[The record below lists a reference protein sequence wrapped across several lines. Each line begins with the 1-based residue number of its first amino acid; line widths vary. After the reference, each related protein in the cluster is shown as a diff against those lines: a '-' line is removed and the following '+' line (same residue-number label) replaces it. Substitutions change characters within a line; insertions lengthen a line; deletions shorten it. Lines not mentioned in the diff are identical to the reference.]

1 MHALDTPSPSL
12 LFVAV
17 SLRRFRSSVTP
28 SSFPP
33 TIPWSDA
40 CVSLLP
46 GTPSSS
52 AGSLRVG
59 YPASSVPSSA
69 LTTDVLPSGSVSLA
83 FGTTRA
89 SSTLRSLPAQ
99 LAYLVGPGIGSTG
112 CSLSGGLRVET
123 TVPPK
128 FLGNPNVSAPRSL
141 TPLGSPALL
150 ASTRQLLPARSPNG
164 TTSGLAVSGLD
175 HAAHSLPVYASQRLS
190 PMPPRKT
197 RFQRSPTLLGGS
209 SYPLGFGVRF
219 QSICAST

>member
-1 MHALDTPSPSL
+1 MERR
-12 LFVAV
+12 
-17 SLRRFRSSVTP
+17 LR
-28 SSFPP
+28 
-33 TIPWSDA
+33 I
-40 CVSLLP
+40 
-46 GTPSSS
+46 
-52 AGSLRVG
+52 
-59 YPASSVPSSA
+59 ASSRHPLSLHGLPPGGLPRFISTMRMA
-69 LTTDVLPSGSVSLA
+69 LTTGVLPSGSVSLA

-89 SSTLRSLPAQ
+89 SSTFRSRPAR

-209 SYPLGFGVRF
+209 AYPLGFNVRF
-219 QSICAST
+219 QSIALLHDILLT